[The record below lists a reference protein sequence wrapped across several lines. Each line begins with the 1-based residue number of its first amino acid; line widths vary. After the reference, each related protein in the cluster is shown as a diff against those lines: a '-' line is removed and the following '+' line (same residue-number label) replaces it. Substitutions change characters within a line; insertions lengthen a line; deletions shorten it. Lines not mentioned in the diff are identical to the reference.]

1 MSNHGGEKR
10 FGLARAC
17 ARLEIIEEFRPG
29 LRTQK
34 IDWFGIAR
42 GYSCRNRGANGHRED
57 EKQAGFGR
65 STSWRNYTPALVQ
78 SRSMALAGKMARPM
92 VNHQGVYL

>member
-1 MSNHGGEKR
+1 MRSRMNSNAFYARVRARESFQAGSEGI
-10 FGLARAC
+10 LAAT
-17 ARLEIIEEFRPG
+17 AVP
-29 LRTQK
+29 T
-34 IDWFGIAR
+34 
-42 GYSCRNRGANGHRED
+42 GHRED
-57 EKQAGFGR
+57 EKQAGFGH

>member
-1 MSNHGGEKR
+1 MAWQLQNSNASLSGKTH
-10 FGLARAC
+10 
-17 ARLEIIEEFRPG
+17 
-29 LRTQK
+29 
-34 IDWFGIAR
+34 
-42 GYSCRNRGANGHRED
+42 H
-57 EKQAGFGR
+57 